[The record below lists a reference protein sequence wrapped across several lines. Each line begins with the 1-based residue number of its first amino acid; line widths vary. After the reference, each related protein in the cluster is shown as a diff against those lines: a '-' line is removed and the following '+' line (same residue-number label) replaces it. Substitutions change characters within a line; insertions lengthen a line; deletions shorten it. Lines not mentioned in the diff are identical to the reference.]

1 MTVHIKLVLEPGLAR
16 YAEWILSFVQEMG
29 VSTDLERGWSTQ
41 QNLFLSFSIYEAKT
55 GPRKGST
62 QQNLFL
68 SFLIYEAKTGPS
80 STLCFLLLEFHSSC
94 FWLAS
99 LLNSRIFQY
108 NFQQ

>member
-1 MTVHIKLVLEPGLAR
+1 MSVHLKLVLEPGLAQ

-29 VSTDLERGWSTQ
+29 VRTYLQRGC
-41 QNLFLSFSIYEAKT
+41 
-55 GPRKGST
+55 ST

-68 SFLIYEAKTGPS
+68 SFLICEAKTGPT
-80 STLCFLLLEFHSSC
+80 STLLFFVTQFHSSS

-99 LLNSRIFQY
+99 LLDSRIFQY